1 VITCRPFSLDR
12 PASWLGLE
20 VLSDFMKT
28 IFVMVKCELGKAYAV
43 ADEAVLQIEQVSEVY
58 STSGQYDLLMKCYLP
73 ETVDIGHFVTERL
86 QTLPGV
92 KDTFTIIAF
101 KAFSEDTSL

>member
-1 VITCRPFSLDR
+1 
-12 PASWLGLE
+12 
-20 VLSDFMKT
+20 
-28 IFVMVKCELGKAYAV
+28 MVKCDLGKAYAV
-43 ADEAVLQIEQVSEVY
+43 ADEAVLHVEQVSEVY

-73 ETVDIGHFVTERL
+73 ETVDIGRFVIDRL

-101 KAFSEDTSL
+101 KAFSEDASV